1 MNRREFLGQE
11 PDALDRWRADA
22 ERQEKRFAE
31 ERAREQEAED
41 ERQAKLAAIEAASL
55 RAAFDQRITA
65 LEQENAD
72 LWANLLE
79 GARAMRYAI
88 EVIADEHVEL
98 SREQREELRDLRAEV
113 AKLHSA
119 LTELRKERSPSF
131 QGFAREK
138 DAEVV
143 DLPNFLPR
151 RVN

>member
-31 ERAREQEAED
+31 ERPREQEAED
-41 ERQAKLAAIEAASL
+41 EPQAKLAAIEAASL
-55 RAAFDQRITA
+55 RAAFDQRVTA

-79 GARAMRYAI
+79 GARATRYAI

-119 LTELRKERSPSF
+119 LT
-131 QGFAREK
+131 
-138 DAEVV
+138 
-143 DLPNFLPR
+143 
-151 RVN
+151 